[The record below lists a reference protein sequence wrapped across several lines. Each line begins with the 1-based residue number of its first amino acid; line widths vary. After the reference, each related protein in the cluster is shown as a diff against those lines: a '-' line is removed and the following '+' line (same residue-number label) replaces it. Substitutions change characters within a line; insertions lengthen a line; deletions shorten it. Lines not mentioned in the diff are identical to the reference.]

1 MVRHSKRSLR
11 CNAMAI
17 VSHRRQTQIT
27 CSRSAIKATE
37 RPFQASRVK
46 SCVVVKA
53 AFIPQGFELVQ
64 LMLAYCCTV
73 LQHGDASR
81 QLRSGITINPLCSSR
96 RSTIRPMERLIFKLV
111 VRRITSQFGVFSVT
125 TLARSSLEL
134 ILISIKR
141 WSLPVRAACISF
153 LPFYHHSGQCLMVQ
167 FRAFPPCPFAH
178 TSLHGTMGL
187 PVSSSYTTQAEAPRR
202 DSENAALKS

>member
-1 MVRHSKRSLR
+1 M
-11 CNAMAI
+11 
-17 VSHRRQTQIT
+17 SHRRQTQIT

-46 SCVVVKA
+46 SCSRTVVKA
-53 AFIPQGFELVQ
+53 AFIPQGFGLVQ

-96 RSTIRPMERLIFKLV
+96 RSTIRAMMERLIFKLV
-111 VRRITSQFGVFSVT
+111 VRRITSQFGAFSAT

-134 ILISIKR
+134 ILISTGGIHQALVTSRACSLHSFPSILSIIQASASWCSSVPSRRVPLRTQVFMERWDCLFHHRIRRKR
-141 WSLPVRAACISF
+141 R
-153 LPFYHHSGQCLMVQ
+153 HHVAT
-167 FRAFPPCPFAH
+167 RR
-178 TSLHGTMGL
+178 TSL
-187 PVSSSYTTQAEAPRR
+187 
-202 DSENAALKS
+202 